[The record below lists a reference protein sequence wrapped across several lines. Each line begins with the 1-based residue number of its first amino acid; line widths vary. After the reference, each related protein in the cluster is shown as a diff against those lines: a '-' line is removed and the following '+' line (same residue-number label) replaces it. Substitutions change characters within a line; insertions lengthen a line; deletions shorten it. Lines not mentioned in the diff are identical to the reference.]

1 MAQLYGIIKIGV
13 SPTITDANVQYL
25 RDTDLGLS
33 MGSSS
38 NAVTSQPF
46 KGEAATLDRTTITAG
61 TGYSIGKSVTLVQN
75 ATSGNGAGL
84 VIQAN
89 ISGSNSCS
97 IKPNV
102 EHIQNLTPTTQNL
115 LNNFYANTGTAFVR
129 DTGTGAPITAVSTV
143 PLVGTS
149 TSGVTGTF
157 ILTALN
163 GAISSIKSTSTTGSG
178 YRVGDTVTLADCT
191 AAFGGGNTAGPG
203 TATGLTFGVTADT
216 LLGGIQVNQFNII
229 ENGAGYAA
237 ADTVTLSE
245 QGSASVG
252 TGVVTIATLA
262 TAQST
267 QGTNVMYPTGIMN
280 TGTAGAIVVKD
291 TMGNTVV
298 LGAMQPGVIRP
309 IAFSQVLGAGT
320 GPAVGEVTILYGD
333 H

>member
-75 ATSGNGAGL
+75 ATSGSGAGL

-115 LNNFYANTGTAFVR
+115 LNNYGSKVDAKLSYSGYYDFYLAADERDFQREVVYSDNIIGYEEPRTPQVGNRSNTLPLWIDLNNTAS
-129 DTGTGAPITAVSTV
+129 TTQPLLTAVTFNQQTGWWDRISGNPATFNYG
-143 PLVGTS
+143 LTS
-149 TSGVTGTF
+149 TGFPQTVISQNYWGQ
-157 ILTALN
+157 AL
-163 GAISSIKSTSTTGSG
+163 S
-178 YRVGDTVTLADCT
+178 YCDCPYE
-191 AAFGGGNTAGPG
+191 N
-203 TATGLTFGVTADT
+203 DED
-216 LLGGIQVNQFNII
+216 QYNVNNYPLNAVDIGQYETMLVN
-229 ENGAGYAA
+229 
-237 ADTVTLSE
+237 D
-245 QGSASVG
+245 
-252 TGVVTIATLA
+252 
-262 TAQST
+262 ST
-267 QGTNVMYPTGIMN
+267 QISLWGPSVPISGLCSSSAKYSALTYYEQLVMFE
-280 TGTAGAIVVKD
+280 
-291 TMGNTVV
+291 V
-298 LGAMQPGVIRP
+298 L
-309 IAFSQVLGAGT
+309 L
-320 GPAVGEVTILYGD
+320 
-333 H
+333 